1 MKHSIEKNREKYLKI
16 AKLFDKDA
24 ESAEQLYDLI
34 CSFLKVIN
42 LFRTMKESGVEQKDF
57 EEVLKSPVLDFL
69 PFGTREELEEILWE
83 SYE

>member
-1 MKHSIEKNREKYLKI
+1 M
-16 AKLFDKDA
+16 
-24 ESAEQLYDLI
+24 
-34 CSFLKVIN
+34 IN
-42 LFRTMKESGVEQKDF
+42 LFRAMKESGVEQKDF